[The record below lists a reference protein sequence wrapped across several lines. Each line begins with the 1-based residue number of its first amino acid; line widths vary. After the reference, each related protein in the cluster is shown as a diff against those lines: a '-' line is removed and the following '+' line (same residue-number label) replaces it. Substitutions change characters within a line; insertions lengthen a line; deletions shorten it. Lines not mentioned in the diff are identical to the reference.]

1 MAFLDNSGD
10 IILDAVLTD
19 VGRRRMAQG
28 NFRITKFAL
37 GDDEID
43 YGVYNPNHPSGSA
56 YADLEIL
63 QAPILEAFTQQNA
76 SINYGL
82 VSYSRN
88 DLLYLPDIKLNR
100 KMINSVVYTGAQN
113 VIYIADTSKFSGTEN
128 TYTLL
133 TSTTAARSDV
143 ASVLKTGSPGDRFV
157 LVETGLDNNEIS
169 PTAGNQGTYLL
180 NVGLQDRQFVV
191 GYDNRFIETVYGPSG
206 TGVMFSAPSNQA
218 STATVNASFAGPN
231 ASQGARN
238 IINYSETPVNGAV
251 SRLYAPSTGTDTTN
265 QYSEFTGPRGSL
277 TALGFGMR
285 QDLTTDHYSRYGS
298 TSQDIF
304 GLADG
309 ITFDYI
315 DTTVYVKGVTT
326 NVTLQIPLRVIR
338 VSS

>member
-28 NFRITKFAL
+28 NFRITKFAF

-43 YGVYNPNHPSGSA
+43 YSTYNPNHPSGSA

-63 QAPILEAFTQQNA
+63 QSPILEAFTQQNA

-82 VSYSRN
+82 VSYARN
-88 DLLYLPDIKLNR
+88 DLLYLPQIKLNR
-100 KMINSVVYTGAQN
+100 KMINSVVYPGAQN
-113 VIYIADTSKFSGTEN
+113 VIYVADTSKYSGTEN

-133 TSTTAARSDV
+133 TSQTAARSSV
-143 ASVLKTGSPGDRFV
+143 ESVLETGNKGTRYV
-157 LVETGLDNNEIS
+157 LVETGLNNDEIS
-169 PTAGNQGTYLL
+169 PTAGNQATYLL
-180 NVGLQDRQFVV
+180 NVGLQDRQFMI
-191 GYDNRFIETVYGPSG
+191 GYDNRFIENVYGPIG
-206 TGVMFSAPSNQA
+206 TGVQFSAPSNQA
-218 STATVNASFAGPN
+218 STATLNASFTGPN
-231 ASQGARN
+231 STQGARN
-238 IINYSETPVNGAV
+238 ITNYSEAPVDGSV
-251 SRLYAPSTGTDTTN
+251 SKLYAPSSGDDTTN

-277 TALGFGMR
+277 TALKIAMR

-298 TSQDIF
+298 INQDIF
-304 GLADG
+304 GLSDG

-326 NVTLQIPLRVIR
+326 NVTLQIPFRVIR
-338 VSS
+338 VSP